1 MEVVYLRGNLKKHW
15 QANGELKEKWK
26 MTKEECLIKLYC
38 YGQSLSLSHGRPQ
51 SLEMSTLRM
60 RDLDILCSKSHQ
72 SGVKIY
78 WQWCHF
84 NKSRCLW
91 RQTWLQQPDDCRENV
106 GCTTIVSSGNW
117 DRDFG
122 LLSTPLLNKNAI
134 SQRSSQMSY

>member
-1 MEVVYLRGNLKKHW
+1 MENDQGRVPYKTLLLWAKFQLKS
-15 QANGELKEKWK
+15 
-26 MTKEECLIKLYC
+26 
-38 YGQSLSLSHGRPQ
+38 SLLGPH

-60 RDLDILCSKSHQ
+60 RDLDILFSKSHQ

-106 GCTTIVSSGNW
+106 GCTTIASSGNW

-122 LLSTPLLNKNAI
+122 LLSAPLLNKNAI
-134 SQRSSQMSY
+134 SQRSF